1 MSTDTRSETL
11 PNPPGT
17 VPIPSAPAAEY
28 GNERDTPINGATE
41 TPGQRDECF
50 EDGLLAH
57 LPALHRMAV
66 RLTCRPYDAED
77 LVQETVARAL
87 ANRAQ
92 FHPGTNLR
100 SWLLTIERS
109 IFLNSYR
116 SVRHAPQLQ
125 SMDNLD
131 ENTLYGLSAMSA
143 SPGAEHVL
151 LRGQIDD
158 RIVDALR
165 TLPEH
170 YRMAVLLRDVQ
181 GLSYAEIA
189 QQMGCALGTVMSR
202 LHRGRTL
209 LRQALAE
216 LHSHSN
222 APVTLP
228 TRPVQPVT
236 DAA

>member
-1 MSTDTRSETL
+1 
-11 PNPPGT
+11 
-17 VPIPSAPAAEY
+17 
-28 GNERDTPINGATE
+28 
-41 TPGQRDECF
+41 
-50 EDGLLAH
+50 
-57 LPALHRMAV
+57 
-66 RLTCRPYDAED
+66 
-77 LVQETVARAL
+77 
-87 ANRAQ
+87 Q

-109 IFLNSYR
+109 IFLNSRR

-181 GLSYAEIA
+181 GLSYAEMA
-189 QQMGCALGTVMSR
+189 QQMGCAVGTVMSR
-202 LHRGRTL
+202 LHRGRAL
-209 LRQALAE
+209 LRQMLTE
-216 LHSHSN
+216 VHSHSN

-228 TRPVQPVT
+228 TRTVQPVT

>member
-1 MSTDTRSETL
+1 
-11 PNPPGT
+11 
-17 VPIPSAPAAEY
+17 VY

-41 TPGQRDECF
+41 TPGPGDESF
-50 EDGLLAH
+50 NEGILAH
-57 LPALHRMAV
+57 LPALHRVAV

-87 ANRAQ
+87 AYRAQ

-109 IFLNSYR
+109 IFLNSRR

-131 ENTLYGLSAMSA
+131 ENTLYSGSGVSA
-143 SPGAEHVL
+143 SPSAEHVL
-151 LRGQIDD
+151 LQGWIDD
-158 RIVDALR
+158 QIADALR
-165 TLPEH
+165 ALPEH
-170 YRMAVLLRDVQ
+170 YRRAVLLCDVQ

-209 LRQALAE
+209 LRQALTE

-222 APVTLP
+222 TPVTLP
-228 TRPVQPVT
+228 TRTVQPVT

>member
-1 MSTDTRSETL
+1 MYGKLL
-11 PNPPGT
+11 PAISRVSHN
-17 VPIPSAPAAEY
+17 
-28 GNERDTPINGATE
+28 DATE
-41 TPGQRDECF
+41 TPGPGDESF
-50 EDGLLAH
+50 DEGILAH
-57 LPALHRMAV
+57 LPALHRLAI

-87 ANRAQ
+87 AYRAQ

-109 IFLNSYR
+109 IILNSYR
-116 SVRHAPQLQ
+116 SVYRAPQLQ

-131 ENTLYGLSAMSA
+131 ENTLYSMSGVSGSPSAES
-143 SPGAEHVL
+143 VL
-151 LRGQIDD
+151 LHEQIDD
-158 RIVDALR
+158 KVVDTLR

-170 YRMAVLLRDVQ
+170 YRRAVLLCDVQ

-202 LHRGRTL
+202 LHRGRAL
-209 LRQALAE
+209 LRQALTE
-216 LHSHSN
+216 LHRQSS
-222 APVTLP
+222 AAVTLP
-228 TRPVQPVT
+228 TRTGQPVT

>member
-1 MSTDTRSETL
+1 
-11 PNPPGT
+11 
-17 VPIPSAPAAEY
+17 VY
-28 GNERDTPINGATE
+28 GNERDAPIDGATE
-41 TPGQRDECF
+41 TSGPGDENF
-50 EDGLLAH
+50 EDGILAH
-57 LPALHRMAV
+57 LPALQRAAV

-87 ANRAQ
+87 AYRAQ

-109 IFLNSYR
+109 IFLNSRR
-116 SVRHAPQLQ
+116 SVRGAPHLQ

-131 ENTLYGLSAMSA
+131 ENALYSTSAVSA
-143 SPGAEHVL
+143 SPSAEHVL
-151 LRGQIDD
+151 LHGRIDD
-158 RIVDALR
+158 AIVDALR
-165 TLPEH
+165 SLPEH
-170 YRMAVLLRDVQ
+170 YRRAVLLCDVH

-189 QQMGCALGTVMSR
+189 QQLGCASGTVMSR

-216 LHSHSN
+216 LHRHSN

-228 TRPVQPVT
+228 TRTVQPVT
-236 DAA
+236 DTDAA

>member
-1 MSTDTRSETL
+1 MSH
-11 PNPPGT
+11 
-17 VPIPSAPAAEY
+17 EY
-28 GNERDTPINGATE
+28 NSTGGERD
-41 TPGQRDECF
+41 DESF
-50 EDGLLAH
+50 EAGLLAH
-57 LPALHRMAV
+57 LPALHRVAV
-66 RLTCRPYDAED
+66 RLTRRPYDAED

-87 ANRAQ
+87 AYRAQ

-109 IFLNSYR
+109 IFLNSHR
-116 SVRHAPQLQ
+116 SVRHAPHLQ

-131 ENTLYGLSAMSA
+131 ENTLYSA
-143 SPGAEHVL
+143 SGVSASRSAEHVL
-151 LRGQIDD
+151 LHGQIDD

-165 TLPEH
+165 SLPAH
-170 YRMAVLLRDVQ
+170 YRVAVELCDVQ

-209 LRQALAE
+209 LRQALTE

-228 TRPVQPVT
+228 TRTVQPVT